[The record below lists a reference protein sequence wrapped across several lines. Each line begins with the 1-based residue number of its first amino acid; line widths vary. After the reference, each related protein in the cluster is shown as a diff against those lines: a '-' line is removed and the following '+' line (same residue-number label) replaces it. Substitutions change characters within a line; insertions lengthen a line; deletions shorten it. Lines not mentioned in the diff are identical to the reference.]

1 MTSDAL
7 QRLKNQA
14 AEDEELRA
22 ALVAATSRD
31 DVVRIAGQYGVE
43 LDGSE
48 VDAEYELSGSD
59 VDDADLDGVVGGWHP
74 KYGTFT
80 DDCI

>member
-22 ALVAATSRD
+22 ALVGATSRD

-59 VDDADLDGVVGGWHP
+59 VDDADLDGVGGWHP